1 MDLAAGAIKTIIWA
15 TGYRPDYSWLE
26 VPVLDRK
33 GMIRHDGGVV
43 AVPGMYLMGAVFLRR
58 RKSTLIDGAGDD
70 ARDLSAHLAS
80 YLDGGLARLTA

>member
-1 MDLAAGAIKTIIWA
+1 
-15 TGYRPDYSWLE
+15 
-26 VPVLDRK
+26 
-33 GMIRHDGGVV
+33 MIRHDGGVV

-80 YLDGGLARLTA
+80 SLENRSAR